1 MIALVLE
8 LSVIPALAFAV
19 GLYLPIATSAPI
31 FFGGIARWGV
41 DLYLKRKLA
50 AKNLTEEQI
59 VAETDK
65 SNGVMLASGYIAGA
79 AIAGILIALFAVVPT
94 LQSIQEMSKDW
105 AESSNPFFKGDYA
118 DLLAMIPFFA
128 ITMLLYLVGRE
139 AILRAKVSK

>member
-1 MIALVLE
+1 MLFR
-8 LSVIPALAFAV
+8 S
-19 GLYLPIATSAPI
+19 
-31 FFGGIARWGV
+31 
-41 DLYLKRKLA
+41 
-50 AKNLTEEQI
+50 I